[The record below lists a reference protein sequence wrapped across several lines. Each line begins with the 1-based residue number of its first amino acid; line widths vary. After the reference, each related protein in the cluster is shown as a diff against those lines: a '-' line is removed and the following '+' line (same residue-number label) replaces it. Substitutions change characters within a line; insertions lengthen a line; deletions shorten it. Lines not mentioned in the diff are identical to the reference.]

1 MRVAPPAALHCAARR
16 GVLGSRAR
24 PVGKPVALSNGQ
36 GSPCP
41 SRQVCARLVRE
52 LGRSGSY
59 QQRLLYLD
67 ACATTTW
74 PSPTSRASPAARA
87 HGLALAL
94 ALALAFT
101 LALALALT
109 LHSCALLLGDDPELV
124 CSLADSV
131 LLGQPPA
138 PRPAQTPSAA
148 PATRRPVFNHQ
159 ACSRAFFKAQGLLSS
174 WSKRPP
180 ALLSCAG
187 PPGRTEDEN
196 LPLSTRPG

>member
-36 GSPCP
+36 GLPCP

-94 ALALAFT
+94 ALAFT

-138 PRPAQTPSAA
+138 PRPAPTPSAA
-148 PATRRPVFNHQ
+148 PATRLARFQ
-159 ACSRAFFKAQGLLSS
+159 
-174 WSKRPP
+174 
-180 ALLSCAG
+180 
-187 PPGRTEDEN
+187 PPGVFARLLQGSGSAQQLVETA
-196 LPLSTRPG
+196 PGSPVVRRPAWSYRR